1 MSVFIERIGVLG
13 LFLILMSV
21 FGLYLSIKN
30 TVYLHL
36 AGKEFRCWMR
46 EVQEKK
52 RIPKA
57 LTLNARNPLVNVVH
71 SVLQFH
77 GAHSHDVRA
86 EVAYLFHRNFEKVNR
101 DVTYLRL
108 VSVVAPLAG
117 LLGTVLGMVKVFRV
131 LAETANPE
139 PSMMAA
145 GIWQALVTTIMGLC
159 VAVPCL
165 FFFYHLT
172 LKIKG
177 FRIESVEYSYQILNL
192 QQSLVAEGAAERGE
206 NVNTRSY
213 PSVSAVE
220 ANRSSLF

>member
-1 MSVFIERIGVLG
+1 MPVIMERIGVLG

-36 AGKEFRCWMR
+36 VGKRFRTWMR
-46 EVQEKK
+46 QLQETKK
-52 RIPKA
+52 IPRD
-57 LTLNARNPLVNVVH
+57 LSWNARNPLVNVVLC
-71 SVLQFH
+71 VLKFH

-145 GIWQALVTTIMGLC
+145 GIWQALLTTIMGLC

-177 FRIESVEYSYQILNL
+177 FRIESVEYSYQVLSL
-192 QQSLVAEGAAERGE
+192 QQSVVADAATTAGE
-206 NVNTRSY
+206 KVDNPVY
-213 PSVSAVE
+213 PPAA
-220 ANRSSLF
+220 ANRGAFF

>member
-1 MSVFIERIGVLG
+1 MPVIMERIGVLG

-36 AGKEFRCWMR
+36 VGKRFRSWMR
-46 EVQEKK
+46 QLQETKK
-52 RIPKA
+52 IPRD
-57 LTLNARNPLVNVVH
+57 LSWNARNPLVNVVLC
-71 SVLQFH
+71 VLKFH

-145 GIWQALVTTIMGLC
+145 GIWQALLTTIMGLC

-177 FRIESVEYSYQILNL
+177 FRIESVEYSYQVLSL
-192 QQSLVAEGAAERGE
+192 QQSVVADAATTAGE
-206 NVNTRSY
+206 KVDNPVY
-213 PSVSAVE
+213 PPAA
-220 ANRSSLF
+220 ANRGAFF